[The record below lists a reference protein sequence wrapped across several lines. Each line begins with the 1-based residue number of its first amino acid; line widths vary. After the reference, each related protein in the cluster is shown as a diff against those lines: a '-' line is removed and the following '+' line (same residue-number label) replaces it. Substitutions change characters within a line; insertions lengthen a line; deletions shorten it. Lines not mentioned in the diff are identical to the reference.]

1 MSFYSGLKSTKIKAD
16 LLCLFK
22 IKVRDVYH
30 AFRTADRSRR
40 LPRSHVYERHG
51 RIAEVPQQKQPTV
64 VRVAVAAV
72 ALAQRNAVDSVF
84 RWMAHDAKVGELHVD
99 SLVYGEHLGE
109 SCEIVALGMQ
119 GVGNARVA
127 SNASGRSRLFHDIA
141 DDDECFVAE
150 HLSKEVDSFVVYAV
164 RRCSQ

>member
-1 MSFYSGLKSTKIKAD
+1 MSFYSGLKSAKIRAD

-22 IKVRDVYH
+22 IKVGDVYH
-30 AFRTADRSRR
+30 SFRTADGCRR

-72 ALAQRNAVDSVF
+72 ALAQRNAVDAVF
-84 RWMAHDAKVGELHVD
+84 RRMAHDAEVGEPHVD
-99 SLVYGEHLGE
+99 CLVDGEHLGE

-119 GVGNARVA
+119 GVSNARVRPNAAVVADSFTTLPTMMSA
-127 SNASGRSRLFHDIA
+127 SSLNTCLRKSM
-141 DDDECFVAE
+141 
-150 HLSKEVDSFVVYAV
+150 SFVVYAV